1 MFRLFFCLFA
11 LSVLLVSCGSGSNS
25 SETSTPSITGLQG
38 EIEAIEPLN
47 ID

>member
-11 LSVLLVSCGSGSNS
+11 LSVLLVNCGSGSS
-25 SETSTPSITGLQG
+25 SSGTSTSTITGLQG